1 MTNKRYHLYAVG
13 NALVDIEVEVTED
26 QLAELGIEK
35 GVMSLVDLD
44 RQNELLR
51 GLEGM
56 HHKRTGGGSAA
67 NTITAAA
74 NLGAKC
80 YYSCRVADDGDG
92 SFFADEL
99 QAAGVVSNVQE
110 ERGKGMT
117 GTCLVMVTPDADRTM
132 NTSLGISADITP
144 AQLEPD
150 AIAAAEWLYVE
161 GYLVSSPNA
170 LETAREAKRIARDS
184 GTKVAFTFSDPAMVR
199 YCHDG
204 LAEVL
209 DGGVDVLFANID
221 EALGFTGRETV
232 HEAIAHLDGSAET
245 IVVTRGAE
253 GALVQHGGHIHEIAP
268 YAVKAV
274 DSNGAGDLFA
284 GSFMYA
290 ITHGRDVQE
299 AGSLASLA
307 ASKLV
312 TRYGARLDAETL
324 RACRDQVLR

>member
-1 MTNKRYHLYAVG
+1 MPSYHLYAVG

-26 QLAELGIEK
+26 QLVDLGIEK

-74 NLGAKC
+74 HLGANC
-80 YYSCRVADDGDG
+80 YYSCRVAGDSDGD
-92 SFFADEL
+92 FFADEL
-99 QAAGVVSNVQE
+99 RNAGVTSNVHVD
-110 ERGKGMT
+110 RGDGKT

-144 AQLEPD
+144 GELKAEALT
-150 AIAAAEWLYVE
+150 AAEWLYVE

-170 LETAREAKRIARDS
+170 LETALEAKRLAREA
-184 GTKVAFTFSDPAMVR
+184 GRKVAFTFSDPAMVR

-204 LAEVL
+204 LAAVL
-209 DGGVDVLFANID
+209 DGGVDVLFANAE
-221 EALGFTGRETV
+221 EALTFTGRESV
-232 HEAIAHLDGSAET
+232 HEAIAHLDAVADT
-245 IVVTRGAE
+245 IVVTRGPE

-268 YAVKAV
+268 YAVQAV

-284 GSFMYA
+284 GAFMYGL
-290 ITHGRDVQE
+290 THGHDAQ
-299 AGSLASLA
+299 ASGSLASLA
-307 ASKLV
+307 SSKLV
-312 TRYGARLDAETL
+312 TRYGARLDADTL
-324 RACRDQVLR
+324 RACRDQVLKA